1 MVKNTIGKIKDAE
14 GKGEKLIKEAEA
26 DFQARVSDFQKGREK
41 RLRQL
46 EAENLGLKAKIMGEA
61 EEKAK
66 AEESKILSDAQKEMN
81 SLRASADKN
90 KEAAISLIIEKIFE
104 N

>member
-1 MVKNTIGKIKDAE
+1 MVKNTISKIKDAE
-14 GKGEKLIKEAEA
+14 GKGEKLIKDAE
-26 DFQARVSDFQKGREK
+26 SDFQTRISDFQNGREK

-46 EAENLGLKAKIMGEA
+46 EAENSSLGAKIISEA
-61 EEKAK
+61 EKEAK

-90 KEAAISLIIEKIFE
+90 REAAVSLIIDKIFQ